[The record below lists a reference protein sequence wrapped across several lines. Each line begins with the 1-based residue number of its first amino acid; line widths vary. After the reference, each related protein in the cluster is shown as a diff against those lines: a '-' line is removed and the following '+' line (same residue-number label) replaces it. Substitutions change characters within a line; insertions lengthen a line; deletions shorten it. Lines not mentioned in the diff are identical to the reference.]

1 MKTANGKRR
10 PKTAKPRL
18 LSKRAKRK
26 KASKRNVGSRSGS
39 ERSLRPKRS
48 PFSKNAKKT
57 LRQRS
62 SKREVLIQRSSG
74 RRETFDTDRLA
85 QTVSRSGVPY
95 LMARDIAKKT
105 SKKIKLQQKPSSDLK
120 KSRKN
125 KQKPVVVKASQMRNL
140 VARELR
146 ERNRPDIA
154 RSYMGMSPEHI
165 EHPTKPTLD
174 EKEPILDNVAAN
186 RTKVLFDPSKQKG
199 SS

>member
-1 MKTANGKRR
+1 MKTTNRKRK
-10 PKTAKPRL
+10 PKTTKL
-18 LSKRAKRK
+18 KLSKRAKRQ
-26 KASKRNVGSRSGS
+26 KASKRTVSSRSGS
-39 ERSLRPKRS
+39 KRSLRPKRS
-48 PFSKNAKKT
+48 PFSKNVKT

-62 SKREVLIQRSSG
+62 PKKEVLVQRSSG

-95 LMARDIAKKT
+95 PMARDIAKKAA
-105 SKKIKLQQKPSSDLK
+105 KKIKLQQKSSSDLK

-125 KQKPVVVKASQMRNL
+125 KQKPVVVKANQMRNL
-140 VARELR
+140 VARELK

-154 RSYMGMSPEHI
+154 RSYMGMSPEHVDHQI
-165 EHPTKPTLD
+165 KPTLD
-174 EKEPILDNVAAN
+174 DKEPILDNVAAN

>member
-1 MKTANGKRR
+1 MKTTNRKRK
-10 PKTAKPRL
+10 PKTTKLKL
-18 LSKRAKRK
+18 LSKRAKRQ
-26 KASKRNVGSRSGS
+26 KASKRTVSSRSGS
-39 ERSLRPKRS
+39 KRSLRPKRS
-48 PFSKNAKKT
+48 PFSKNVKKT

-62 SKREVLIQRSSG
+62 PEKEVLVQRSSG

-95 LMARDIAKKT
+95 PMARDIAKKAA
-105 SKKIKLQQKPSSDLK
+105 KKIKLQQKSSSDLK

-125 KQKPVVVKASQMRNL
+125 KQKPVVVKANQMRNL
-140 VARELR
+140 VARELK

-154 RSYMGMSPEHI
+154 RSYMGMSPEHVDHQI
-165 EHPTKPTLD
+165 KPTLD
-174 EKEPILDNVAAN
+174 DKEPILDNVAAN

>member
-1 MKTANGKRR
+1 MKTTNRKRK
-10 PKTAKPRL
+10 PKTTKLKL
-18 LSKRAKRK
+18 LSKRAKRQ
-26 KASKRNVGSRSGS
+26 KASKRTVSARSGS

-48 PFSKNAKKT
+48 SISKNVKKT
-57 LRQRS
+57 LHRRS
-62 SKREVLIQRSSG
+62 PKREVLVQRSSG

-95 LMARDIAKKT
+95 PMARDIAKKT
-105 SKKIKLQQKPSSDLK
+105 AKKIKLQQKSSSDLK
-120 KSRKN
+120 KFRKN

-140 VARELR
+140 VARELK

-154 RSYMGMSPEHI
+154 RSYMGMSPEHV
-165 EHPTKPTLD
+165 EHQIKPTLD
-174 EKEPILDNVAAN
+174 DKEPILDNIAAN